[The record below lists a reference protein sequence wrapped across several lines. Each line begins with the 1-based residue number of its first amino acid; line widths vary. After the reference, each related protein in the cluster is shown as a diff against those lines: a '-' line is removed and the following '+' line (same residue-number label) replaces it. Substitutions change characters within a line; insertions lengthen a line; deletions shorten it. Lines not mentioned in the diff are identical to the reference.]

1 MMIAWLLYIPVD
13 VFILSICANHMCYN
27 SLFTI
32 AIYLK
37 RLLSTLTNDLFFYKY
52 LLQFTFLNI
61 SYVYETLFL
70 IWWHF
75 LYGLMV
81 VLLLQYSYLVGSI
94 FSKE

>member
-1 MMIAWLLYIPVD
+1 MCLYCQFVLI
-13 VFILSICANHMCYN
+13 ICAITHC
-27 SLFTI
+27 LQLLL
-32 AIYLK
+32 YLK

>member
-1 MMIAWLLYIPVD
+1 MIY
-13 VFILSICANHMCYN
+13 
-27 SLFTI
+27 
-32 AIYLK
+32 
-37 RLLSTLTNDLFFYKY
+37 FYKY

-81 VLLLQYSYLVGSI
+81 VLLSQYSYLVGSI